1 MQFPDGS
8 PSASQVPPAYAN
20 RSFAPARRLVRPE
33 DLQLLVLTSFS
44 CLLLWV
50 RIVRTGEGRFLFLLW
65 NLFLAL
71 LPLWVGRVALCRPR
85 RSWLLAALLLV
96 WLALFPNAPYLVTD
110 LGHLKRTAGAPLWFD
125 VLLLLSFG
133 VTGLLC
139 AFRTLDEVL
148 AWLCER
154 LGGSVRFPALCGLS
168 LLASFGIYLGRFLR
182 LNSWDLVTSPRRV
195 ALSVTELL
203 SGPNAF
209 NALGFSGLFAGF
221 LVLLHWT
228 WSRELRTNKRP
239 G

>member
-1 MQFPDGS
+1 M
-8 PSASQVPPAYAN
+8 
-20 RSFAPARRLVRPE
+20 
-33 DLQLLVLTSFS
+33 LVLTSFS

-71 LPLWVGRVALCRPR
+71 LPLWVGRVALLRPR
-85 RSWLLAALLLV
+85 RTWLVVALLLV

-110 LGHLKRTAGAPLWFD
+110 LVHLKRTSGAPLWFD

-133 VTGLLC
+133 VTGLFC

-148 AWLCER
+148 AWICSR
-154 LGGSVRFPALCGLS
+154 LGGGMRFPALCGLC

-182 LNSWDLVTSPRRV
+182 LNSWDLLTSPSRV
-195 ALSVTELL
+195 ALSVAELL
-203 SGPNAF
+203 SGPKAF

-221 LVLLHWT
+221 LVLLYWG
-228 WSRELRTNKRP
+228 WSRELRTNARP